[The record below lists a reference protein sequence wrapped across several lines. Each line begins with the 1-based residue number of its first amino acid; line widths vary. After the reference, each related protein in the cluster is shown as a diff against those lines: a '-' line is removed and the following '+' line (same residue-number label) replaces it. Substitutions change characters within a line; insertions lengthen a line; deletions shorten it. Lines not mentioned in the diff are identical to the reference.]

1 MNFLYFLKKEKR
13 FLIAFVALLFIVA
26 GMVYMYAISAPQDF
40 EKDNLVIISSGS
52 TLQEISFQ
60 LESENVISSPRIFS
74 RIVTVLGG
82 EEGVIAGSY
91 YFKESENAVKIAKR
105 IISGDHG
112 LDPVKITIPE
122 GYSRKQI
129 AVVFEEEFERFDSED
144 FVKLTS
150 DKEGYLFPD
159 TYFFFPDSTA
169 NDVIERME
177 QNFKE
182 KTFELAKKIEETG
195 RSLQEIITMASIV
208 QGEAYDLNDMKKI
221 AGVLWK
227 RLEIDM
233 PLQVDVTFRYINGKG
248 TFDLSKEDLKNDSPY
263 NTYVHKGLPPTPI
276 SNPGLDAIV
285 ASIEYE
291 SSDYLYFLA
300 DNSGTIHYSRTF
312 EEHKEKKSWYLY

>member
-1 MNFLYFLKKEKR
+1 MNFLYFHKKGKR
-13 FLIAFVALLFIVA
+13 FLIAFVALLVIGA

>member
-13 FLIAFVALLFIVA
+13 FLIAFVALLFIEA

>member
-1 MNFLYFLKKEKR
+1 MNFLFFLKKEKR
-13 FLIAFVALLFIVA
+13 FLAAFLTLSLIVV
-26 GMVYMYAISAPQDF
+26 GMFYMYTISAPQDF
-40 EKDNLVIISSGS
+40 EKDNLVIIPNGS

-60 LESENVISSPRIFS
+60 LEHENVINSPRIFS
-74 RIVTVLGG
+74 RIVVVLGG
-82 EEGVIAGSY
+82 ESEVKAGSY
-91 YFKESENAVKIAKR
+91 YFKEKENSVTIAKR

-122 GYSRKQI
+122 GYTIEQI
-129 AVVFEEEFERFDSED
+129 STLFGNRFERFVPED
-144 FVKLTS
+144 FVKMTS
-150 DKEGYLFPD
+150 GKEGYLFPD

-169 NDVIERME
+169 KDVIERME

-182 KTFELAKKIEETG
+182 KTLELAQRIEESG
-195 RSLQEIITMASIV
+195 KSLQEIITMASIV

-227 RLEIDM
+227 RIEIDM

-248 TFDLSKEDLKNDSPY
+248 TFDLSKEDLENDSPY
-263 NTYVHKGLPPTPI
+263 NTYVHRGLPPTPI

-291 SSDYLYFLA
+291 NSDYLYFLA
-300 DNSGTIHYSRTF
+300 DNSGTIYYSKTF

>member
-1 MNFLYFLKKEKR
+1 
-13 FLIAFVALLFIVA
+13 
-26 GMVYMYAISAPQDF
+26 
-40 EKDNLVIISSGS
+40 
-52 TLQEISFQ
+52 
-60 LESENVISSPRIFS
+60 
-74 RIVTVLGG
+74 
-82 EEGVIAGSY
+82 
-91 YFKESENAVKIAKR
+91 
-105 IISGDHG
+105 
-112 LDPVKITIPE
+112 
-122 GYSRKQI
+122 
-129 AVVFEEEFERFDSED
+129 
-144 FVKLTS
+144 
-150 DKEGYLFPD
+150 
-159 TYFFFPDSTA
+159 
-169 NDVIERME
+169 ME

>member
-13 FLIAFVALLFIVA
+13 FLIALMALLFIVA